1 MPGPAASASLGRIC
15 IGADGSPVWYD
26 TAQNA
31 LLAVDPVLGAALP
44 LFGRDNDAEVTAR
57 LAGAH
62 PQAAIRRAL
71 AEIRRAR
78 ADEGLFALAAPP
90 AVLPDLDAL
99 VRDAQT
105 KLSHLV
111 LGLSERC
118 NLRCLYCPQ
127 DHEACAVM
135 SEVTARR
142 AWASFAAYSA
152 DAPRRTVSFHG
163 GEPLL
168 HFRVVE
174 AVARTARA
182 APGGRQVR
190 LCLDTNATLLDE
202 AKVRVITELGLE
214 LQVSLDGPAHL
225 HDRWRRNTRGGPT
238 HAAVIAGLRRLLT
251 VDPGAA
257 RRLRFVATLGP
268 PFAFAE
274 VAAWFDDFPL
284 YRELGLGIK
293 PVVRLNAANLAG
305 TQAAQRCEPRALPRL
320 WRAGRDEARGQYAA
334 ALAAGRRRDL
344 PRALADLWDDG
355 LVRWHHRPRGPE
367 SGACYPTGAC
377 RPGLRRLFVAPDG
390 TLRPCERVGPGQ
402 AIGDLDRGIDPVAL
416 RRLHEGLLAALGDR
430 CRTCWARRLCRT
442 CFTALVATGGAVES
456 CRAAQAQAADLLDL
470 QVSLQQHHPEALAFV
485 AGSSLE

>member
-1 MPGPAASASLGRIC
+1 MPGPAASVSLGRLC
-15 IGADGSPVWYD
+15 AGADGPPVWYD

-44 LFGRDNDAEVTAR
+44 LFGRDNDAELMAR
-57 LAGAH
+57 LAGELPGADV
-62 PQAAIRRAL
+62 RRAL

-78 ADEGLFALAAPP
+78 ADEGLFALAGPP
-90 AVLPDLDAL
+90 AALADLDAL

-127 DHEACAVM
+127 DHEAGNVM
-135 SEVTARR
+135 SEATARQ
-142 AWASFAAYSA
+142 AWAFFASHSVGAS
-152 DAPRRTVSFHG
+152 RRTVSFHG

-168 HFRVVE
+168 HFPVVE

-202 AKVRVITELGLE
+202 AKVRVIAELGLE

-225 HDRWRRNTRGGPT
+225 HDRWRRDARGGPT
-238 HAAVIAGLRRLLT
+238 HASVMAGLRRLLA

-257 RRLRFVATLGP
+257 RRLRFVATVGP

-284 YRELGLGIK
+284 YRELGIGIT
-293 PVVRLNAANLAG
+293 PVVRLNTANLAG
-305 TQAAQRCEPRALPRL
+305 TRAAQRCEPRALPLL
-320 WRAGRDEARGQYAA
+320 WLAGRNEARGQYAA
-334 ALAAGRRRDL
+334 AMAAGRRRDL

-355 LVRWHHRPRGPE
+355 LVRWHHRRRGPE
-367 SGACYPTGAC
+367 PGPGFPTGSC

-402 AIGDLDRGIDPVAL
+402 AIGDLDQGIDPSAL
-416 RRLHEGLLAALGDR
+416 RRLHEDLLAALGDR
-430 CRTCWARRLCRT
+430 CRTCWARRLCRA
-442 CFTALVATGGAVES
+442 CFTALVATGGAAES

-470 QVSLQQHHPEALAFV
+470 QVSLQQHHPDALAFV
-485 AGSSLE
+485 AGSRLE